1 MKFWFGKKE
10 ESNEAEG
17 KTQSDAG
24 TASAPAP
31 VSAVAPTP
39 QRPITLKPAS
49 GTPPP
54 PAAEPERPAAARAQP
69 SPNERKALYYQM
81 MNALYDAVLVVD
93 DNGHIVD
100 CNNRVESMIGHTKE
114 DLWDAPV
121 TDVVPAINAQIFH
134 QMKDGLHGQHRVLV
148 NAQCKR
154 KDGTTFHCEIGAGL
168 MELIGENLVLTIR
181 NIEKRKAPPEPKKPA
196 MILKTRSEAPKNPNQ
211 D

>member
-10 ESNEAEG
+10 EEE
-17 KTQSDAG
+17 K
-24 TASAPAP
+24 APAKP
-31 VSAVAPTP
+31 SAEAPKPADAPAP
-39 QRPITLKPAS
+39 QRPITVKPAT

-54 PAAEPERPAAARAQP
+54 PAAEPERPAARAATP

-100 CNNRVESMIGHTKE
+100 CNNRVESVLDYTRD
-114 DLWDAPV
+114 DLWDASITTV
-121 TDVVPAINAQIFH
+121 IPAITPQIFH

-148 NAQCKR
+148 NASCKR
-154 KDGTTFHCEIGAGL
+154 KDNSTFHGEIGVGL

-181 NIEKRKAPPEPKKPA
+181 NIEKRKKPPEPRKPA
-196 MILKTRSEAPKNPNQ
+196 MIAKTRPEKPQSSNNG
-211 D
+211 